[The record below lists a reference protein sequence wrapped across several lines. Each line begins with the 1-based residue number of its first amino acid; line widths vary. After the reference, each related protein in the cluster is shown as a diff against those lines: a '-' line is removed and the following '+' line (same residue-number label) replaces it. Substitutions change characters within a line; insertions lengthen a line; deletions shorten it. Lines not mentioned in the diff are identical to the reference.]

1 MTGKTAATH
10 ENKRLRAILYFFN
23 MLFTLTLTPYSYFFP
38 ISLKTLS
45 LASEIFRTS

>member
-1 MTGKTAATH
+1 MKIKDS
-10 ENKRLRAILYFFN
+10 ESSSIYFN
-23 MLFTLTLTPYSYFFP
+23 MLFTLTLTLCSYFFP